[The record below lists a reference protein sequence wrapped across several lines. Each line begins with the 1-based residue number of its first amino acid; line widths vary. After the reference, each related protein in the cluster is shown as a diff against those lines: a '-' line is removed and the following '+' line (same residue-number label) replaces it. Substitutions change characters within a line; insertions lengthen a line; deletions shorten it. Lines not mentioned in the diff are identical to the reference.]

1 MATRRNRTN
10 GRFTKTTR
18 RRRSPK
24 TTNVSN
30 IAQNLLVINAITK
43 GFLDVNLKTFAG
55 FGSVSQ
61 YDNSWEMTA
70 TELFSLIF
78 GGTGGMS
85 TEYRAEGGLPVIVKK
100 NLRDNGGMMIAQ
112 LIGIPI
118 AFKYGRKL
126 LGKSLI
132 RPANKLLKPAGVR
145 L

>member
-1 MATRRNRTN
+1 M
-10 GRFTKTTR
+10 
-18 RRRSPK
+18 PK

-43 GFLDVNLKTFAG
+43 GFFDTDLKTFAG
-55 FGSVSQ
+55 FGKSIQ

-70 TELFSLIF
+70 TELFSLVF

-85 TEYRAEGGLPVIVKK
+85 DTYRAEGGLPVILKK
-100 NLRDNGGMMIAQ
+100 NLRENGGMMIAQ

>member
-1 MATRRNRTN
+1 MPR
-10 GRFTKTTR
+10 
-18 RRRSPK
+18 

-30 IAQNLLVINAITK
+30 IAQNLLVLNAVTK
-43 GFLDVNLKTFAG
+43 GFFDTNLKAFAG
-55 FGSVSQ
+55 FGKSIE

-70 TELFSLIF
+70 TELFSLLF

-85 TEYRAEGGLPVIVKK
+85 DAYRAEGGLSAIVSK
-100 NLRDNGGMMIAQ
+100 NLKENGGMMVAQ

-132 RPANKLLKPAGVR
+132 TPANRLLKPAGVR